1 MVGHGAAADVELVK
15 TAGDDAVKKAVEIYK
30 QAQADLVRPFSM
42 ACHTHAALV

>member
-30 QAQADLVRPFSM
+30 QAQADLVRPF
-42 ACHTHAALV
+42 A